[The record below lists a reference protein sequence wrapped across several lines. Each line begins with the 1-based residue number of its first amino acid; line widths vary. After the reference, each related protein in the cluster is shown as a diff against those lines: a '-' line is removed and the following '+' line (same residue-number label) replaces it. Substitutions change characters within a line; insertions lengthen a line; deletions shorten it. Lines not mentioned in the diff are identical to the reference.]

1 MAAEKKSVTLFKA
14 WQLVLTETAL
24 LIIQEEDLTNIQV
37 NCSIWDVTIII
48 AFLTILP
55 AATLLHTLDLDA
67 IFTNKISSK
76 IHVVI

>member
-1 MAAEKKSVTLFKA
+1 MAAEKNSVTLFKA

-24 LIIQEEDLTNIQV
+24 LIIQEDLTNIQV